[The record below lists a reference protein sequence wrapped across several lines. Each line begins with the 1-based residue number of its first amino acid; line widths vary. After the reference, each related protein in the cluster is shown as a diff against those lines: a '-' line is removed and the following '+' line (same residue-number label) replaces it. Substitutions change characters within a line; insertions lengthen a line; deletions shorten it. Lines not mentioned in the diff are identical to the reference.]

1 MSATSP
7 LVKTSVSRSVS
18 TDAGIDDIYHPK
30 RGIRWT
36 KIFLHATLSLA
47 CISILLPLFWVFLFS
62 IKSIPDGYQ
71 RYIWPKQFA
80 ESGELWGVTVRFAQH
95 YNWVLY
101 QRSDVIDNFR
111 NSVMVTTGTVIISTI
126 TAVLAGYAL
135 VHLRTPGQKIIV
147 MILVASL
154 FFPTRVT
161 ALSGIYKVQDD
172 LGLINVTWGLMLP
185 YTALSVAISVFI
197 MRGVFETVPKELVD
211 SSRIDGA
218 SSFRTLMGIMLP
230 LVRNGIVVVII
241 VNFVAAWGEF
251 LLALTLMNDAD
262 RRTLPVFISR
272 ASGGLGAWLWPRLAA
287 LYILAVLPGLIG
299 FGIAQRWYMK
309 GLQEGALKA

>member
-7 LVKTSVSRSVS
+7 QIKSATTGYSS
-18 TDAGIDDIYHPK
+18 IDDVYHPK

-36 KIFLHATLSLA
+36 KIFLHATLILA

-71 RYIWPKQFA
+71 RYIWPKLGFA
-80 ESGELWGVTVRFAQH
+80 ESGELWGVSVKFAQH

-101 QRSDVIDNFR
+101 QRSDVIDNFK

-135 VHLRTPGQKIIV
+135 VHLRTPGQKIVV

-218 SSFRTLMGIMLP
+218 SSFRTLVGIMLP

-299 FGIAQRWYMK
+299 FGLAQRWYMK